1 MRKNKFSSFKD
12 KGIIKFNK
20 LLSKKDCKNIN
31 NLILKNRNWGKEL
44 FIDEKDFLKQ
54 KKYKKINPG
63 KNIQNLANKF
73 DLNFIEKNST
83 ITRFLRRI
91 LGNDYRIILSKF
103 IVSIPYKWMPKYVK
117 ELDKKD
123 PVKNLNK
130 FIKKK
135 YRDVTYFQGLDFH
148 MDSIDRPHN
157 NNKFITLYAYLDKVS
172 KQMSPLEIVEASHK
186 FGHDTWPHYIK
197 KNNNSS
203 LHYSPDNKKFFKLK
217 KSILS
222 GNMGD
227 VFIWTSNTLHGTSK
241 PGIKSK
247 KTRISLRYL
256 IEKTTKKKTL
266 IDDVIIQNR
275 INEVVKKYEKN

>member
-1 MRKNKFSSFKD
+1 MRKHKYSSFKD

-20 LLSKKDCKNIN
+20 LLSENDCRNIN
-31 NLILKNRNWGKEL
+31 NLLSKNRNWGKEL
-44 FIDEKDFLKQ
+44 FLSEKDFLKQ

-63 KNIQNLANKF
+63 KNIQNLVNKF
-73 DLNFIEKNST
+73 DLKFIENNQT
-83 ITRFLRRI
+83 IVNFLKI
-91 LGNDYRIILSKF
+91 TLGNNYKIILSKF
-103 IVSIPYKWMPKYVK
+103 IVSIPYRWMPRYVK

-148 MDSIDRPHN
+148 MDSIDRPYN
-157 NNKFITLYAYLDKVS
+157 NNKFITLYVYLDKVTR
-172 KQMSPLEIVEASHK
+172 QMSPLEIVEGSHK

-197 KNNNSS
+197 NNNNNSLNYS
-203 LHYSPDNKKFFKLK
+203 LDNKVFYKLK
-217 KSILS
+217 KSVLS

-241 PGIKSK
+241 PSIKSK

-256 IEKTTKKKTL
+256 IEKNVKKKTF
-266 IDDVIIQNR
+266 IDDVIIQNSVK
-275 INEVVKKYEKN
+275 EVLKKYEKN